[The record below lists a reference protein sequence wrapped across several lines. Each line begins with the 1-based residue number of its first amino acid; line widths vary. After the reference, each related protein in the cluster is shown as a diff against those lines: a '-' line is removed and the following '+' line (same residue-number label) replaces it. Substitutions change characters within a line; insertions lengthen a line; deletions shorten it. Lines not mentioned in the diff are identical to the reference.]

1 MIATE
6 TVKNCVEQLLKYSV
20 DNLSLDKS
28 DVIYVR
34 NSILDFLGLDSP
46 SAEATCYGEFQ
57 KDIIDPI
64 LSYALENNLTNENEK
79 ILFETKLLGLCTP
92 MPSAVISKFTE
103 IASKGSSKDAT
114 DWLFELSKAN
124 NYIRLVDINKNI
136 KWAHNGRFGKIEV
149 TINLSKPEKDPKQ
162 IALAKLQKKSGYP
175 ACMLCIDNVG
185 YKGNL
190 NHPARQTL
198 RTIPITM
205 GNEPWSLQFSPYQ
218 YYDQHVIAFSD
229 VHRPMDVNDACLNRL
244 VDFTEIFPHY
254 FIGSNAALPIVGGSI
269 LSHDHY
275 QGGNKVLPMF
285 LAPIRATYTAKD
297 NDKSVRIHLVD
308 WYNTVVRVESEDK
321 NALLKHASN
330 ILNGWKKYSD
340 PDSNILASTNGE
352 PHNAITPIARFEN
365 NKTYVID
372 MILRNNRTDE
382 EHPYGIYHP
391 TEDMHNI
398 KKEGIGIIEVMGTF
412 ILPGR
417 LKNELSEISSILS
430 GETPYDSKSLHSEDH
445 PLIKHADMID
455 ALVNK
460 FGTSNTKENADKIL
474 TNYVNETCEKI
485 LECTAVFK
493 NTEKGAIGIDKFMQ
507 AVGYAKA

>member
-1 MIATE
+1 MTGAE

-20 DNLSLDKS
+20 DKLSLDKN

-34 NSILDFLGLDSP
+34 NSLLDLLGLDSP
-46 SAEATCYGEFQ
+46 SAEVSSYGEFQ
-57 KDIIDPI
+57 NDIIDPI
-64 LSYALENNLTNENEK
+64 LSYAIENDLTNENEK
-79 ILFETKLLGLCTP
+79 ILFETKLLGYCTP
-92 MPSAVISKFTE
+92 MPSAVISKFAKTY
-103 IASKGSSKDAT
+103 SNSSSKDAT
-114 DWLFELSKAN
+114 DWLFGISKDN

-136 KWAHNGRFGKIEV
+136 KWAHNGKFGKIEV

-162 IALAKLQKKSGYP
+162 IALAKMQKKSGYP

-198 RTIPITM
+198 RTVPITL
-205 GNEPWSLQFSPYQ
+205 GGEPWSLQFSPYQ
-218 YYDQHVIAFSD
+218 YYDQHVIAFSN

-285 LAPIRATYTAKD
+285 LAPIRSSYIAKD
-297 NDKSVRIHLVD
+297 GDKSVRVSIVD

-321 NALLKHASN
+321 SALLKHASN
-330 ILNGWKKYSD
+330 ILSGWKKYSD

-352 PHNAITPIARFEN
+352 PHNAITPIARLEN
-365 NKTYVID
+365 NKTYVLD

-417 LKNELSEISSILS
+417 LKKELGDISSILS
-430 GETPYDSKSLHSEDH
+430 GNAPYEPKSLHSEEN
-445 PLIKHADMID
+445 PLVKHADMID
-455 ALVNK
+455 MLVNK
-460 FGTSNTKENADKIL
+460 FGVSNTKEYADKIL
-474 TNYVNETCEKI
+474 TDHVNETCEKI

-493 NTEKGAIGIDKFMQ
+493 NTDKGAIGLDKFMQ
-507 AVGYAKA
+507 TVGYVKA